1 MTEKV
6 KAIDTVSQNRKDN
19 RIEQLTLRL
28 VVRFFQITI
37 LHQVKELLNLK
48 VLINPL
54 ERQFKKFNVIQFNQI
69 QESLTYC
76 LKL

>member
-1 MTEKV
+1 MTKKV
-6 KAIDTVSQNRKDN
+6 KAIVTVSQNRKDN